1 MYLEER
7 INDIKRE
14 LNVNNKQLEERLGL
28 SNGYIGDIENGKNK
42 NPSKIITAL
51 YEILRISPSWIYSGE
66 GEMFLSTGTAV
77 APDTRKFRFCGRR
90 FRAGAGNRG
99 KTSMRSK
106 TISSRLRLYRRQRT
120 QRYLRSAYA
129 ARVWSE
135 RV

>member
-28 SNGYIGDIENGKNK
+28 SNGYISDIENGKNK

-77 APDTRKFRFCGRR
+77 APAHAKIPLLRQTVSC
-90 FRAGAGNRG
+90 GNRG

-120 QRYLRSAYA
+120 QKYMRSAYG